1 MNIQVVCGPKNNYH
15 DYLLANLLTT
25 MWNTLDNLKFNTCE
39 ILTRFTQ
46 IKPTCCL
53 VDDSPFYDRFFANGK
68 WPRKPWTICILCECW
83 LLNLIRIPR
92 RIRMDIITIGW
103 NIVSSLHK
111 VHVKRCVKVTCVT
124 NTDHIV
130 KYSHSLGGLEQTY
143 AMMYK
148 VNWIFSLSISIFW
161 GFACVFVPHISFF
174 IRHLEFYIFISTDRW
189 MHTLYAKLSFS
200 TQIFCPSQF

>member
-1 MNIQVVCGPKNNYH
+1 MRNTHKIHTDQTDLLFGWWFAFLWSIFCKWKVTKETLNNMHTMWMLIIKPDKNPPKN
-15 DYLLANLLTT
+15 
-25 MWNTLDNLKFNTCE
+25 
-39 ILTRFTQ
+39 
-46 IKPTCCL
+46 
-53 VDDSPFYDRFFANGK
+53 SNGHYNH
-68 WPRKPWTICILCECW
+68 W
-83 LLNLIRIPR
+83 LEYCVA
-92 RIRMDIITIGW
+92 
-103 NIVSSLHK
+103 VSSLHK